1 MLRVK
6 GQAATEGFAIE
17 HFAGSVTYTTK
28 LWLDKNKDP
37 LNGDLMVL
45 MQFSDNE
52 MLKRIFTEPVAMP
65 SAGQKF
71 KNTKFKGIIDTF
83 RVQAPAAAADAAPP
97 RPRLHHPPVT
107 HPAHPPTSASSSPSS
122 IRSSTPRSST
132 SSAASSRTTRR
143 RGAIMAQFSAI
154 LRNYSDPTSPL
165 LKAPDCWEQTTLA
178 RQLHTSGVLDALRVA
193 RTGFPDRMPFDEFTS
208 TFEIVCKGKPPLGTS
223 KQQCEAML
231 KSAGIPPTAY
241 RLGKER
247 VFLGLGVLA
256 QLKTARLQAMG
267 AVVTRVQ
274 AGARGMKARI
284 TARSIRAAR
293 LAKLKAMEA
302 AAAGDDVDALRR
314 AIKEATAARVKDA
327 PGGPEAIAKANA
339 RLAALEKAAAE
350 RAAAAKALAA
360 AMEGATGGAALA
372 TTIAAVEAALADA
385 KAKGVDAEEVEKGS
399 SKLGKLRAE
408 AARREEEER
417 KRKEE
422 EERRRREEEARRK
435 EEEAR
440 LAAVAAAERKKEEE
454 RLAEERR
461 KREAA
466 EAAAKAE
473 ADAKAKAAE
482 EAAMAAAAEAEKAEA
497 AALVRQKSEIIE
509 QQKAAAARAEED
521 AAEAEAARQVK
532 HTRTR
537 RHVTP
542 YLTPHIPHI
551 YRSGSSRRRWRRR
564 RRCASACSPS

>member
-83 RVQAPAAAADAAPP
+83 RVQATRRRRRRRAAPP
-97 RPRLHHPPVT
+97 APPPPARRSPRAPSYLRVQLAELYSILDASVLHFVRCFKP
-107 HPAHPPTSASSSPSS
+107 
-122 IRSSTPRSST
+122 
-132 SSAASSRTTRR
+132 
-143 RGAIMAQFSAI
+143 
-154 LRNYSDPTSPL
+154 NDK
-165 LKAPDCWEQTTLA
+165 KAPDCWEQTTLA

-399 SKLGKLRAE
+399 SKLAKLKAE

-521 AAEAEAARQVK
+521 AAEAEAARQERLEQEAMEEEEALRERVLAELTAK
-532 HTRTR
+532 GKQFRSATSD
-537 RHVTP
+537 VLEYAV
-542 YLTPHIPHI
+542 YL
-551 YRSGSSRRRWRRR
+551 GMQV
-564 RRCASACSPS
+564 